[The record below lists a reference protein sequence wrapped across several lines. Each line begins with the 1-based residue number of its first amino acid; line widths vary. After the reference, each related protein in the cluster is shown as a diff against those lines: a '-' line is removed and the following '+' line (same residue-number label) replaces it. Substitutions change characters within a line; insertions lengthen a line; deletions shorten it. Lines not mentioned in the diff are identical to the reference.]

1 MGNYN
6 KKYLLIYLVNNQ
18 NSCRSEEKK
27 NNKVKN
33 ESFTKTVMCGIAAG
47 GCACLLT
54 NSEFQQQQLGGGPSR
69 VSSTTAIYNNKTTI
83 NLNYDKRD
91 NDRDMSAL
99 PHSTRPRTAST
110 KRRPPVLMH
119 DDTRGVLRGQGAT

>member
-6 KKYLLIYLVNNQ
+6 KRYLLIYLVSNQ

-33 ESFTKTVMCGIAAG
+33 ESFTKTVICGIAAG

-54 NSEFQQQQLGGGPSR
+54 NSEFQQTI
-69 VSSTTAIYNNKTTI
+69 SSSAKAAKMTTR
-83 NLNYDKRD
+83 LQR
-91 NDRDMSAL
+91 
-99 PHSTRPRTAST
+99 
-110 KRRPPVLMH
+110 
-119 DDTRGVLRGQGAT
+119 